1 MGPSVPD
8 TSIGIRLL
16 LAVLAL
22 GAARSTE
29 PSDPG
34 PIEPVVTERGCVLAP
49 RGSGPAC
56 GCEALSAEVRWVLG
70 LPLPLNSSDAEA
82 LDLLPGVGPA
92 LSRAIVVNRKA
103 HGPFRSIEDLTRVRG
118 IGPRTVERLRTDLY
132 GVGPDPACA
141 VRARGQEL
149 P

>member
-8 TSIGIRLL
+8 TSIGVRLL

-29 PSDPG
+29 PPDPG
-34 PIEPVVTERGCVLAP
+34 PIEPVVTEGGCALAL

-56 GCEALSAEVRWVLG
+56 GCEALPADVRWVLG

-92 LSRAIVVNRKA
+92 LSQAIVVSRKA
-103 HGPFRSIEDLTRVRG
+103 HGPFRSMEDLTRVRG
-118 IGPRTVERLRTDLY
+118 IGPRTVERLRADLY
-132 GVGPDPACA
+132 LVEPDPACA